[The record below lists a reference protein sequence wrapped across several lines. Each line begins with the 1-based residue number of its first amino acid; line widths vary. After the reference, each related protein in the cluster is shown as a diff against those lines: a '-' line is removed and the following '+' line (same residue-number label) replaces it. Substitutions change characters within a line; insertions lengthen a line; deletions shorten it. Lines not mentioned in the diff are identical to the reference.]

1 MAGTQAED
9 EVTAQVGGLEIAE
22 VLPFDRLKADEVS
35 VLFSHI
41 PAEDRLAATLTCKS
55 LNKARAGKPMKT
67 STLAMLRSEPLQA
80 WAATLGCPLYPYW
93 AELYGLQGVA
103 MYNGR
108 VGRVLGPP
116 NEKGRYP
123 FELDAGMGELPRRK
137 DGVRSKTL
145 KYITVKPSNVHPLT
159 SLDDELVRAVHNA
172 GGQSLLNLSAVVLPR
187 RHSCFLREMQA
198 SDMLERPRGGRPG
211 LDIET
216 WNHHV
221 VAMSKKWP
229 DDMDQT
235 SGSLFNSFTSEGGKV
250 PHPLSTKARCQTAWR
265 HHAPFD
271 NVRPLD
277 SEQEDG
283 CVAKWANVVRSP
295 LLAKCGVRLAIQRVE
310 KPNSR
315 DHGRGPAHAM
325 QNTLSTML
333 MLDLRSGLAPM
344 EWQSGIGDVYLY
356 RGPHLEQD
364 TGDLQHLDETEVAWM
379 WDYTQGPLASGEYID
394 GANEDQYMHGLAR
407 YRAREEEYERAQ
419 AELASKSTTTSPHK
433 REAGPDGRPSVKPGQ
448 PGYTHSFQGVS
459 GFSVHE

>member
-1 MAGTQAED
+1 MASTEAKD
-9 EVTAQVGGLEIAE
+9 ELRELTAQVGEGLEIGFAEWANHIADVNLEIEGE
-22 VLPFDRLKADEVS
+22 VLPFDRLKADELS

-67 STLAMLRSEPLQA
+67 STLAVLRSEPLQA

-123 FELDAGMGELPRRK
+123 FELDAGLGELPRRK

-145 KYITVKPSNVHPLT
+145 KYITVKPVNVHPLT

-211 LDIET
+211 LDIDT

-250 PHPLSTKARCQTAWR
+250 PHPQSTKARCQTAWR

-277 SEQEDG
+277 SQEEDG
-283 CVAKWANVVRSP
+283 CVAKWAYVVRSP
-295 LLAKCGVRLAIQRVE
+295 LLAKCGVRLAVQRVE

-315 DHGRGPAHAM
+315 DRSAM
-325 QNTLSTML
+325 QNTLSTMI
-333 MLDLRSGLAPM
+333 MLDPRNGFAPA

-356 RGPHLEQD
+356 RGPHYEED
-364 TGDLQHLDETEVAWM
+364 TGDLQHFDTIEAAFIWEH
-379 WDYTQGPLASGEYID
+379 TQGSLGGGEFVG
-394 GANEDQYMHGLAR
+394 GANEEKYKSGLAR
-407 YRAREEEYERAQ
+407 YRAQEEEYERA
-419 AELASKSTTTSPHK
+419 K
-433 REAGPDGRPSVKPGQ
+433 V
-448 PGYTHSFQGVS
+448 
-459 GFSVHE
+459 